1 MKKIRWIILTILM
14 AFCSF
19 MLVEAKVSAA
29 EVYATVTSQDIFGDT
44 ISKVT
49 VYSNGKIELEYKYGL
64 RKADVYYCVKGE
76 QCDSGNYSTP
86 INIVDATAL
95 APFKNTEAGLAKHT
109 YNLKLDSDF
118 QYRVR
123 VEAFFGTSSAYSG
136 TESVYGSFTVGSVQI
151 ADTNENYINGKNLGG
166 VGDKELRGAMSKIQV
181 VVNKAVLP
189 IIYIITS
196 LFFIIKGTILG
207 FQIVKSADEPSTRRE
222 KIHGLKW
229 LIIGVAITYAA
240 TSVVGLITGFF
251 KNEFGLNL

>member
-1 MKKIRWIILTILM
+1 MKKISWIIVAVLM
-14 AFCSF
+14 AFCS
-19 MLVEAKVSAA
+19 LVFAESRVSAA
-29 EVYATVTSQDIFGDT
+29 EVYASVTSQDIFGDT

-49 VYSNGKIELEYKYGL
+49 VYSNGKVELEYKYGL

-76 QCDSGNYSTP
+76 ECDNGTYSV
-86 INIVDATAL
+86 INVVDATAL

-109 YNLKLDSDF
+109 YNLKLDSGF

-136 TESVYGSFTVGSVQI
+136 TESIYGSFTVGSVQI
-151 ADTNENYINGKNLGG
+151 ADTNEKYINGKSLGSI
-166 VGDKELRGAMSKIQV
+166 GDQELNGAMGKIQV

-189 IIYIITS
+189 IIYIITT

-229 LIIGVAITYAA
+229 LIIGVGITYAA
-240 TSVVGLITGFF
+240 TSVVGLVTGFF
-251 KNEFGLNL
+251 KTEFGLNF